1 MGLGE
6 GNDLRR
12 TDRSYSP
19 GTIPPKEATEPA
31 EAGGER

>member
-6 GNDLRR
+6 GNDLRG

-19 GTIPPKEATEPA
+19 GTIPLKEATEPA
-31 EAGGER
+31 EAGGKR